1 MNLYFYIEN
10 NINSIVNSTR
20 FKDSYFTD
28 MYYIFSDLFDY
39 LNKESNDK
47 LIKLLANNFL
57 WLYYEAINFDNAKVR
72 EENHFINI
80 FKKVIL
86 DLIDYGAINK
96 NQLLENVKNI
106 TNDKNLINWLCNIKF
121 TL

>member
-1 MNLYFYIEN
+1 M
-10 NINSIVNSTR
+10 
-20 FKDSYFTD
+20 
-28 MYYIFSDLFDY
+28 FDF
-39 LNKESNDK
+39 LNKEQNEQITK
-47 LIKLLANNFL
+47 LFAMNLIY
-57 WLYYEAINFDNAKVR
+57 LYYNALDFDIKKII

-86 DLIDYGAINK
+86 DLIDYGAIDK

-121 TL
+121 IL